1 MKLFYLSLGIIVIG
15 LSLLLYIIVPLVS
28 VPLLSPESSYPMI
41 LGFIPALPL
50 VWLGW
55 TLVKNAGIVPLKR
68 NAASA
73 EGKAGQ
79 MALYYRVYLRLSSR
93 KG

>member
-15 LSLLLYIIVPLVS
+15 LSLLLYITVPLVA
-28 VPLLSPESSYPMI
+28 VPYVSSKGSYPMI

-55 TLVKNAGIVPLKR
+55 TLVKNAGIIPLKR

-73 EGKAGQ
+73 AGKAGQ
-79 MALYYRVYLRLSSR
+79 MAL
-93 KG
+93 

>member
-15 LSLLLYIIVPLVS
+15 VTLLLYIIVPLVS
-28 VPLLSPESSYPMI
+28 VPLVSPAGSYPMI

-50 VWLGW
+50 IWLGW
-55 TLVKNAGIVPLKR
+55 RLVKKAGISSLKP

-73 EGKAGQ
+73 EGKAQ
-79 MALYYRVYLRLSSR
+79 
-93 KG
+93 

>member
-15 LSLLLYIIVPLVS
+15 LSLLLYSEAFIIVPLVS
-28 VPLLSPESSYPMI
+28 PDGSYPMI

-50 VWLGW
+50 IWLGW
-55 TLVKNAGIVPLKR
+55 TSVKKAATPRKP

-73 EGKAGQ
+73 EGNPGQ
-79 MALYYRVYLRLSSR
+79 MVL
-93 KG
+93 

>member
-15 LSLLLYIIVPLVS
+15 VSLLLYSRAFIIVPMVS
-28 VPLLSPESSYPMI
+28 PAGSYPMI

-50 VWLGW
+50 IWLGW
-55 TLVKNAGIVPLKR
+55 RLVKKAGISSLKP

-73 EGKAGQ
+73 EGKAQ
-79 MALYYRVYLRLSSR
+79 
-93 KG
+93 

>member
-28 VPLLSPESSYPMI
+28 VPLVSPEGSYPMI

-50 VWLGW
+50 VWLAW
-55 TLVKNAGIVPLKR
+55 TLVKNAGITPLKR
-68 NAASA
+68 NGASA
-73 EGKAGQ
+73 EGSQ
-79 MALYYRVYLRLSSR
+79 DR
-93 KG
+93 